1 MQASVVRSGRKVE
14 LTATEFRLL
23 SELAKHPNQ
32 LILHEEL
39 LTRVWGADYRE
50 ERDYLRAYI
59 WHLRKKIE
67 KDPSKPEYIISRT
80 GLGYMFRCPL
90 S

>member
-1 MQASVVRSGRKVE
+1 
-14 LTATEFRLL
+14 L

-39 LTRVWGADYRE
+39 LARVWGADYRE

-59 WHLRKKIE
+59 WHLRKKLE